1 MYFIFIQTREKA
13 PVRAFPNT
21 DQATSA
27 LLGGFI
33 QFSIVLKLGPT
44 HLENVLI
51 HYIFFATTNQ
61 QGVEGEKVRMCLC
74 MPPVNATIQR

>member
-33 QFSIVLKLGPT
+33 QFSIVLELGST
-44 HLENVLI
+44 HLENFLI
-51 HYIFFATTNQ
+51 H
-61 QGVEGEKVRMCLC
+61 
-74 MPPVNATIQR
+74 